1 MRNLFSLDS
10 KFMQMLM
17 TLGDYVILNVIFLVC
32 CVPVVTIGAA
42 KSALYR
48 VMFEMLEDNGALYKK
63 FFKCFVKDLKVTVPM
78 FLVKGGVT
86 LFLCWDI
93 WLIFNNKLPMSSG
106 LFAVAVFLFLLL
118 WAVAFSSVGAQI
130 ALFQSSFKQYL
141 LNGIYIAI
149 TQPWRA
155 LLVGILDIFPV
166 VFYLLDP
173 VLMMVFGPL
182 WLFLYFSVAV
192 NLSARLW
199 KKPFDSYLKNAEEQ
213 NKNR

>member
-1 MRNLFSLDS
+1 MKNLFSLDS

-17 TLGDYVILNVIFLVC
+17 TLGDYVILNIIFLVC
-32 CVPVVTIGAA
+32 CVPIVTIGAA

-48 VMFEMLEDNGALYKK
+48 VMFEMLEDNGALYRK
-63 FFKCFVKDLKVTVPM
+63 FFKCFVKDMKTTIPM
-78 FLVKGGVT
+78 FLLKGGVT
-86 LFLCWDI
+86 LFLCWDF
-93 WLIFNNKLPMSSG
+93 WLIFNNKLPLSSG
-106 LFAVAVFLFLLL
+106 LFMIAVLLFLLL

-155 LLVGILDIFPV
+155 LLVGVMDIFPV
-166 VFYLLDP
+166 VFFLMDP

-182 WLFLYFSVAV
+182 WLFLYFSVSV

-199 KKPFDSYLKNAEEQ
+199 KKPFDKYLENAEEQ
-213 NKNR
+213 GGKH

>member
-1 MRNLFSLDS
+1 MKQLFSLDS
-10 KFMQMLM
+10 KFMQILM
-17 TLGDYVILNVIFLVC
+17 TLGDYIILNVVFLVC
-32 CVPVVTIGAA
+32 CVPIVTIGAA

-48 VMFEMLEDNGALYKK
+48 VMFEMMEDKGNLYKK
-63 FFKCFVKDLKVTVPM
+63 FFKCYVKDLKTTLPL
-78 FLVKGGVT
+78 FLLKGGVT
-86 LFLCWDI
+86 LFLCWDL
-93 WLIFNNKLPMSSG
+93 WLIFNNKLPLSSA
-106 LFAVAVFLFLLL
+106 LFVIAVFLFLLL
-118 WAVAFSSVGAQI
+118 WAVGFSSVGAQV

-155 LLVGILDIFPV
+155 LAVGAMDIFPI

-182 WLFLYFSVAV
+182 WLFLYFSVTV

-199 KKPFDSYLKNAEEQ
+199 KKPFEGYIKNAEDQE
-213 NKNR
+213 KKR

>member
-1 MRNLFSLDS
+1 MKQLFSLDS

-17 TLGDYVILNVIFLVC
+17 TLGDYIIFNILFLVC
-32 CVPVVTIGAA
+32 CVPIVTIGAA

-48 VMFEMLEDNGALYKK
+48 VMFEMLEDNGGLYKK
-63 FFKCFVKDLKVTVPM
+63 FFKCFVKDLKATIPL

-86 LFLCWDI
+86 LFLCWDL
-93 WLIFNNKLPMSSG
+93 WLIFNNKLPIGSAM
-106 LFAVAVFLFLLL
+106 FVIAVFLFLLL
-118 WAVAFSSVGAQI
+118 WAVAFSSVGAQV
-130 ALFQSSFKQYL
+130 AMFQSTFKQYL

-155 LLVGILDIFPV
+155 LAVGVMDIFPI

-182 WLFLYFSVAV
+182 WLFLYFSVTV
-192 NLSARLW
+192 NLSTRLW
-199 KKPFDSYLKNAEEQ
+199 KKPFEGYIRNAEEQ
-213 NKNR
+213 GKNR